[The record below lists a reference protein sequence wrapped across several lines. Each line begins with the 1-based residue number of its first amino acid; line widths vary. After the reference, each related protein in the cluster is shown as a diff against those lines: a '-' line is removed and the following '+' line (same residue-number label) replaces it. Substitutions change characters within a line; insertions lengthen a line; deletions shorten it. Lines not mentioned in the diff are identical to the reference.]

1 MVDIDITC
9 KRINA
14 NDLYKH
20 SIMEEKLIGYDLNE
34 LNTYHIL
41 LAEFYF
47 KESDIQSGS
56 FLLPERTV
64 IK

>member
-14 NDLYKH
+14 NDLYEH
-20 SIMEEKLIGYDLNE
+20 SIMEEKVIDYDLHE
-34 LNTYHIL
+34 LNTYHML

-56 FLLPERTV
+56 FFVTR
-64 IK
+64 KDGD